1 MAMVKSLRPPPRRFP
16 RPRIYAGWWVI
27 SAPFLAAML
36 TVGAGQYAF
45 GQFVE
50 PLEDSFGWSRTQ
62 INLSLSFTAVGSMIA
77 PLLGWIMDRRGVRG
91 IMTASMLLIAVSY
104 LLRPLMSELWHWYA
118 LSLLQYAGYAGASI
132 LPAGRLVGIWFQENR
147 GRVMGI
153 TLMGNNAGGF
163 AFPLLTTAALGAGWH
178 WGGVSVAP
186 WAGGY
191 LIFGAIGLA
200 LTAYT
205 LAVVREFPTAQGG
218 GGGSGDARGPALTGR
233 SLGEALRTK
242 AFYATTAAVVMGT
255 FTYSAVLPQI
265 FNHLI
270 AEDVSPATAG
280 FALSSVAICGMSGKF
295 VMGLLA
301 ERITARYALMIDLA
315 GQATFLLLL
324 THFAGAGALFL
335 WLFVPLFGF
344 FLGAFGALFPLM
356 VQDAFGI
363 RRYGSIMGVVNM
375 ATAVSF
381 FGGPAL
387 AGLAF
392 DLTASYR
399 IAFVVVA
406 ALFYAAALTL
416 TQAGDGQGD
425 GGGVRLRRIVDLN
438 IRRILDA
445 TRGVLK
451 I

>member
-1 MAMVKSLRPPPRRFP
+1 MIRSLRPPRRFP
-16 RPRIYAGWWVI
+16 RPRKIYGGWWVI

-132 LPAGRLVGIWFQENR
+132 LPAGRLVGIWFQEKR

-163 AFPLLTTAALGAGWH
+163 AFPLLTTAALGATWH
-178 WGGVSVAP
+178 WGGISVAP

-191 LIFGAIGLA
+191 LIFGGIGLA
-200 LTAYT
+200 LTVYT
-205 LAVVREFPTAQGG
+205 LVVVREFPTDQGG
-218 GGGSGDARGPALTGR
+218 GGSADARGPALTGR
-233 SLGEALRTK
+233 SLGEALRAK

-265 FNHLI
+265 FNHLS
-270 AEDVSPATAG
+270 AEGVSPAAAG
-280 FALSSVAICGMSGKF
+280 FALSSVAICGMGGKF

-301 ERITARYALMIDLA
+301 ERITARYALMIDLT

-324 THFAGAGALFL
+324 THFAGSSAFFL

-375 ATAVSF
+375 ATAISF
-381 FGGPAL
+381 FGGPLL
-387 AGLAF
+387 AGLSF

-399 IAFVVVA
+399 IAFVAVA
-406 ALFYAAALTL
+406 ALFYTAALTL
-416 TQAGDGQGD
+416 TQAGEGK
-425 GGGVRLRRIVDLN
+425 GGVGVRDAGRGVISAVRGFLN
-438 IRRILDA
+438 I
-445 TRGVLK
+445 
-451 I
+451 